1 MGRRVAVRSL
11 YRNRPD
17 LAQICPQNP
26 GQRRSRLRASDME
39 WPLRCC
45 HSGRA
50 VLVGTILSARFG
62 SLAGRC
68 SCLTT
73 NRDQVRVRLAGIDAP
88 ELGQP
93 YSRRARSPVGFVFG
107 KDVTLIVQDR
117 DRYGRTVV
125 QVKVADL
132 EVSAEL
138 VRIGAAWAYRAYL
151 TDRTLLNL
159 EAVAKEF
166 KRGLCPLSKAE
177 RKAPWDWRKA
187 KRGNPVPGTASKR
200 PSPPVASQ
208 GGFSCSVI
216 KSCAQMSG
224 CAEACTT
231 LLSCCVRSLSYPDR
245 VITLI
250 WPEGVVSMCAE

>member
-1 MGRRVAVRSL
+1 
-11 YRNRPD
+11 
-17 LAQICPQNP
+17 
-26 GQRRSRLRASDME
+26 
-39 WPLRCC
+39 
-45 HSGRA
+45 
-50 VLVGTILSARFG
+50 
-62 SLAGRC
+62 
-68 SCLTT
+68 
-73 NRDQVRVRLAGIDAP
+73 VRVRLAGIDAP

-224 CAEACTT
+224 CAEARFQLRTCRNPRIDGDGDGIPCEAICRY
-231 LLSCCVRSLSYPDR
+231 LLCLVWVQSRVSARYEPVWIIHAMKATMGTISTKPPTATAKPQAKPRSPWNRPPLRKASTRLPMR
-245 VITLI
+245 
-250 WPEGVVSMCAE
+250 

>member
-1 MGRRVAVRSL
+1 M
-11 YRNRPD
+11 
-17 LAQICPQNP
+17 
-26 GQRRSRLRASDME
+26 
-39 WPLRCC
+39 
-45 HSGRA
+45 
-50 VLVGTILSARFG
+50 
-62 SLAGRC
+62 
-68 SCLTT
+68 
-73 NRDQVRVRLAGIDAP
+73 RVRLAGIDAP

-177 RKAPWDWRKA
+177 RKAPGIGA
-187 KRGNPVPGTASKR
+187 R
-200 PSPPVASQ
+200 PSAAIPFRGPHRN
-208 GGFSCSVI
+208 G
-216 KSCAQMSG
+216 
-224 CAEACTT
+224 
-231 LLSCCVRSLSYPDR
+231 LLRR
-245 VITLI
+245 
-250 WPEGVVSMCAE
+250 